1 MYFFKYI
8 RTVDTLLVVR
18 QFPSVFGK
26 GMQNYV
32 NYTGDWDG
40 VEVAADGT
48 ATGRSELKLDW

>member
-1 MYFFKYI
+1 
-8 RTVDTLLVVR
+8 
-18 QFPSVFGK
+18 
-26 GMQNYV
+26 MQNYV